1 MKRVFVTAL
10 SALLPVLAASHTG
23 GVDHGHDFISGF
35 VHPLTGADHMAAMLA
50 VGLWSGLALRRP
62 WAAPLAFAL
71 MLLAGALTGLLG
83 LGDLGLPLVEPM
95 IAASVLALGLLAAV
109 RQAMAAGAAIAL
121 VGCFAF
127 FHGLAHGSELDG
139 SVALL
144 GMILATGLLH
154 LAGLLLGLAL
164 RRQAR
169 WNLGLSRALGAG
181 IALLGLGLGLG
192 LLARMA

>member
-1 MKRVFVTAL
+1 MKRIFVTAL

-23 GVDHGHDFISGF
+23 GLDHGHDFISGF

-50 VGLWSGLALRRP
+50 VGLWSGLALKRP

-71 MLLAGALTGLLG
+71 MLLAGALAGLFG
-83 LGDLGLPLVEPM
+83 LADSSLVEPM
-95 IAASVLALGLLAAV
+95 IAASVLALGLLAAF
-109 RQAMAAGAAIAL
+109 RRAMAAGAAIAL

-154 LAGLLLGLAL
+154 LLGLVLGLAL

-181 IALLGLGLGLG
+181 IALLGLGL
-192 LLARMA
+192 LARMV